1 MQSYGFVDWT
11 YIKKTC
17 EWGPVYIEK
26 KFSLGHPPS
35 PSQLKQV
42 FIWETVDPFAWAENS
57 ARACSDSLALTELAI
72 TWLGKPSVYLEKSWL
87 S

>member
-11 YIKKTC
+11 YIKKTW

-42 FIWETVDPFAWAENS
+42 FIWETVDPFARAENS
-57 ARACSDSLALTELAI
+57 ARACSDSLALTELVM
-72 TWLGKPSVYLEKSWL
+72 TRLGKPSVYLEKSWL